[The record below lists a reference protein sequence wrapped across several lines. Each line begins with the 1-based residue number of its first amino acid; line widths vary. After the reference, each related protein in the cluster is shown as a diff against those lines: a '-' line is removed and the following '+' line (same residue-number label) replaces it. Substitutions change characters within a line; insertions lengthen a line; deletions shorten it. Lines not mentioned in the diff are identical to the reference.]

1 MGKQRRKTRRRTAPS
16 ESTSGLDGVIDQRET
31 MPLHQEIDMEWLAN
45 EYRRR
50 SKSESSLTLEIFA
63 DQYGISA
70 DELREYL
77 PELSS
82 ENSDSITLWHGTTRS
97 RAESIL
103 VQGFDGRRAP
113 VYFAQSLR
121 IPRTIARTR
130 AAHEH
135 DEPVVIMCSINI
147 NRYDQYRRQGRGIY
161 AFSHRCIGSEVVKE
175 VLGASGKL
183 RGNKEI
189 GELTNVTVTFN
200 SGRAGIAYWI
210 NNYLKL
216 SDGDRV
222 HEDHEAVGKIKEW
235 LDAQAEA
242 GRFGEVSDEEMLI
255 QMRRHLPQY
264 SS

>member
-1 MGKQRRKTRRRTAPS
+1 MDNQRRKAKRRTVLS

-31 MPLHQEIDMEWLAN
+31 ITLHQEVDMEWLAD

-50 SKSESSLTLEIFA
+50 TKSESSLTLEIFA

-82 ENSDSITLWHGTTRS
+82 ENGDSITLWHGTTRS

-103 VQGFDGRRAP
+103 VHGFDGRRAP
-113 VYFAQSLR
+113 VYFAQGTR
-121 IPRTIARTR
+121 IPRAAAQSR
-130 AAHEH
+130 AASEH
-135 DEPVVIMCSINI
+135 DEPVVIMCSIDI

-161 AFSHRCIGSEVVKE
+161 AFSHRCIGGEVVKE
-175 VLGASGKL
+175 VINASGKL
-183 RGNKEI
+183 RAKKE
-189 GELTNVTVTFN
+189 GVELTNVTVTFN
-200 SGRAGIAYWI
+200 SGCAGIAYWV

-216 SDGDRV
+216 SDGERI
-222 HEDHEAVGKIKEW
+222 HEDHEAVARIKEW
-235 LDAQAEA
+235 LDDQAEA
-242 GRFGEVSDEEMLI
+242 GRFGEVADEEMLI